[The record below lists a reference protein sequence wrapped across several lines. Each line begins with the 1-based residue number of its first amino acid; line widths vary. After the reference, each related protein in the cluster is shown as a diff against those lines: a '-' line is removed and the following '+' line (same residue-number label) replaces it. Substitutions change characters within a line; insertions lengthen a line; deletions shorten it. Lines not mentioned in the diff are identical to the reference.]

1 MKITFSYY
9 PRGQP
14 AVQLTILYVPKLD
27 EYKLQ
32 FGGFLDTETNTAFV
46 DWPTL
51 KIFKDGKIKDKK
63 IAFTNLKPIAEQ
75 GNYIKLIGF

>member
-14 AVQLTILYVPKLD
+14 AVQLTILYVPKRD

-32 FGGFLDTETNTAFV
+32 FGGFLDTETNTALV

-51 KIFKDGKIKDKK
+51 KIFKDGEIKDKK
-63 IAFTNLKPIAEQ
+63 IAFANLKPIDEQ
-75 GNYIKLIGF
+75 ENYLQLKHF